1 MRPILRCV
9 LASVAFAELSWDCG
23 MDLLSLFLTSNF
35 GVNFGAGRRVQV
47 LCMWDFKIQ
56 TDNKI
61 EHNKSDI
68 TVLDTDRTQ
77 LPAY

>member
-1 MRPILRCV
+1 MG
-9 LASVAFAELSWDCG
+9 S
-23 MDLLSLFLTSNF
+23 MSLFLTSNF
-35 GVNFGAGRRVQV
+35 GVNFGAGCRVQV

>member
-1 MRPILRCV
+1 
-9 LASVAFAELSWDCG
+9 

-61 EHNKSDI
+61 EHNKSNI

>member
-1 MRPILRCV
+1 
-9 LASVAFAELSWDCG
+9 

-35 GVNFGAGRRVQV
+35 GVNFGAGCSVQV

-61 EHNKSDI
+61 EHNKPDI

-77 LPAY
+77 MPDY